1 MAFENSRRNF
11 LKFTLAGSA
20 AAVAATRWGRSALAA
35 APARGPAATAATGR
49 GPAPSSF
56 NTVVKIDVT
65 ARSRVA
71 LTAGEDCA
79 NIAFTALN
87 TFAKDIAAAIGDKR
101 VILKPNN
108 VDVRNP
114 IACSDPKNLEGALE
128 FLKSIGKIKQTIIA
142 ESGMVGPTLDGFTK
156 LGYPAV
162 AEKYGV
168 KLVDL
173 DKEDFQVLPC
183 FDQTDLRPHPIRVS
197 KLLLDPNTFIISAA
211 RLKTHDRVTATLSLK
226 NIILGAPL
234 RIGGGSDKSLMHG
247 GGTYGIN
254 SNLATYAPFLHPHVA
269 LIDGYQGME
278 GNGPARGTTVEHR
291 VCVASLDWLAA
302 DRVGL
307 ELMGIDPAK
316 IGYLTYCSQSG
327 LGQYNIDR
335 IDIVGATLKD
345 HIKQYKLPGSLDQQL
360 QWMQLPT
367 RG

>member
-1 MAFENSRRNF
+1 MSFEHSRRNF
-11 LKFTLAGSA
+11 LATLAGGA
-20 AAVAATRWGRSALAA
+20 AAVAAARWSRPVLAG
-35 APARGPAATAATGR
+35 APARGPAASAPATGR
-49 GPAPSSF
+49 GPIPSTF
-56 NTVVKIDVT
+56 NTGAPITVA

-79 NIAFTALN
+79 NIAFTALK
-87 TFAKDIAAAIGDKR
+87 TFEKEIADAIGDKR

-108 VDVRNP
+108 VDVRNN

-142 ESGMVGPTLDGFTK
+142 ESGMVGPTLDGFVK

-173 DKEDFQVLPC
+173 DKEDFTVLPC
-183 FDQTDLRPHPIRVS
+183 MDETDLRPRPVRVA
-197 KLLLDPNTFIISAA
+197 KVILDPNTYIISAA
-211 RLKTHDRVTATLSLK
+211 RLKTHDRCIATLSLK
-226 NIILGAPL
+226 NIVLGSAL
-234 RIGGGSDKSLMHG
+234 RIAGGSDKSLFHG
-247 GGTYGIN
+247 GGYHGIN
-254 SNLATYAPFLHPHVA
+254 CNLATYAPFLHPHLA

-291 VCVASLDWLAA
+291 VCVASTDWLAA

-316 IGYLTYCSQSG
+316 VGYLFFSGQSG
-327 LGQYNIDR
+327 LGQYDLSKIDV
-335 IDIVGATLKD
+335 VGATLKD
-345 HIKQYKLPGSLDQQL
+345 HIKQYKLSSNLDQQL
-360 QWMQLPT
+360 QWMQPLPKT
-367 RG
+367 

>member
-1 MAFENSRRNF
+1 MAFEHSRRNF
-11 LKFTLAGSA
+11 LKFTLAGGA
-20 AAVAATRWGRSALAA
+20 AAVAATRLARPA
-35 APARGPAATAATGR
+35 MATAPARGPAASGPAAR

-87 TFAKDIAAAIGDKR
+87 TFAQDIAAAIGDKR

-108 VDVRNP
+108 VDISNN

-142 ESGMVGPTLDGFTK
+142 ESGMVGPTLDGFAK

-168 KLVDL
+168 KMVDL
-173 DKEDFQVLPC
+173 DKEDFTVLPAM
-183 FDQTDLRPHPIRVS
+183 DETDLRPRPIRVA
-197 KLLLDPNTFIISAA
+197 KIILDPNTYLISAA
-211 RLKTHDRVTATLSLK
+211 RLKTHDRCVATLSLK
-226 NIILGAPL
+226 NIILGSAL
-234 RIGGGSDKSLMHG
+234 RIAGGSDKSGFHG
-247 GGTYGIN
+247 GGYHGIN
-254 SNLATYAPFLHPHVA
+254 CNLATFAPFLHPHLA
-269 LIDGYQGME
+269 LIDGVQGME
-278 GNGPARGTTVEHR
+278 GNGPAHGTTIDHG

-316 IGYLTYCSQSG
+316 VGYLYFCGQNG
-327 LGQYNIDR
+327 QGQYDLTKIDV
-335 IDIVGATLKD
+335 VGATVKD
-345 HIKQYKLPGSLDQQL
+345 HIKTYKLAPNIDQQL
-360 QWMQLPT
+360 TWSQPMT
-367 RG
+367 RT